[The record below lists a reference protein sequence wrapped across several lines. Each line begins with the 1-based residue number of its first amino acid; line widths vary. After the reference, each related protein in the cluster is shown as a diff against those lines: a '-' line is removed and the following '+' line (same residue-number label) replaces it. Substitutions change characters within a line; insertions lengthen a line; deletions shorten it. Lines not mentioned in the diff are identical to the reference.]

1 MIPFPISYLL
11 KNLDD
16 FERRFND
23 DALIAQGMS
32 EAVIILALGVE
43 WFTRHVK
50 PNNNPDPWMLN
61 GSQQWFSSHP
71 VSPPDQRPVIFRMR
85 VTRLG
90 DALFTVIRRVRDS
103 ELIKQR
109 FLTRN
114 DTRSS
119 FIEAEVASMLA
130 HNNCAVRIVK
140 ESGVRGQDFD
150 LEITLRGL
158 PVNVE
163 VTAIAQRPLN
173 AQTLLN
179 RLRKKCNQV
188 PKDNPAI
195 LYIHIPDIWMR
206 NRSLAF
212 LVLDRAIRRFFLKSR
227 RYNMICFIW
236 EEVANEP
243 HGFVPRMSVQPVF
256 NNHARFPMSDYRPFC
271 VQPDKWGTKRM
282 SDSILQAVRTYR
294 MLHQEGPLQT

>member
-1 MIPFPISYLL
+1 M
-11 KNLDD
+11 
-16 FERRFND
+16 
-23 DALIAQGMS
+23 G
-32 EAVIILALGVE
+32 
-43 WFTRHVK
+43 
-50 PNNNPDPWMLN
+50 
-61 GSQQWFSSHP
+61 
-71 VSPPDQRPVIFRMR
+71 

-179 RLRKKCNQV
+179 NFGRNVTKFPRTTQPCCIFIFQIAGC
-188 PKDNPAI
+188 AI
-195 LYIHIPDIWMR
+195 VHW
-206 NRSLAF
+206 
-212 LVLDRAIRRFFLKSR
+212 RFWF
-227 RYNMICFIW
+227 
-236 EEVANEP
+236 
-243 HGFVPRMSVQPVF
+243 
-256 NNHARFPMSDYRPFC
+256 
-271 VQPDKWGTKRM
+271 
-282 SDSILQAVRTYR
+282 
-294 MLHQEGPLQT
+294 